1 MPLQHNA
8 LPNHFKSLIRLSASS
23 KHKLHEEDR
32 LINSKT
38 NLNVFKRANDKK
50 AGSVTTINNKP
61 QSAKS
66 IGTRAKIKFPTTKPS
81 MPTTSKINSNVSR
94 PRTGQD
100 HSEKPEFLYGDV
112 NKDLQAFV
120 DNMKVKHKPK
130 PLEEGRRVGG
140 TFEDLDNDFDESS
153 DLEY

>member
-1 MPLQHNA
+1 
-8 LPNHFKSLIRLSASS
+8 
-23 KHKLHEEDR
+23 
-32 LINSKT
+32 
-38 NLNVFKRANDKK
+38 
-50 AGSVTTINNKP
+50 
-61 QSAKS
+61 
-66 IGTRAKIKFPTTKPS
+66 
-81 MPTTSKINSNVSR
+81 MPTTSKINSNVPR